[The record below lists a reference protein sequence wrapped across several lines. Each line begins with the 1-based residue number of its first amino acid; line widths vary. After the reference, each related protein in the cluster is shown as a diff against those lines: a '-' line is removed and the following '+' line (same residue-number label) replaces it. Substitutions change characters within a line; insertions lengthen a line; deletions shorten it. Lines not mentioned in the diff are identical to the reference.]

1 MPLETMAA
9 ISVGTSLAKYGVARY
24 GASKRKYTNKELERQ
39 AREGLLSP
47 EEEANIIGQQNRTL
61 SSQAQS
67 IQART
72 QGRLISQGMEGSI
85 SGTRALQAPNLERM
99 RELGYTSRDIAASE
113 ATAKTT
119 ATAKYEDEKR
129 AYDEQTRGIKQ
140 QALGGLVQGVGSA
153 LGQYAIGKYNAG
165 QTADANAANVTAS
178 KPVQNAISAYNE
190 SGDTQAL
197 FGQLKDSG
205 MGSDEILKLLKF
217 LQAQEQ
223 GYNPEGTA
231 VNGGYQ
237 RT

>member
-85 SGTRALQAPNLERM
+85 SGTRALQTPNLERM
-99 RELGYTSRDIAASE
+99 RQLGYTSRDIAASE
-113 ATAKTT
+113 SGAQSRAK
-119 ATAKYEDEKR
+119 AQYADEKQ
-129 AYDEQTRGIKQ
+129 AYDDQTRGIKQ

-153 LGQYAIGKYNAG
+153 LGQYAMGKYAQGQQDDATALEQSRYDTGQKEDIMRYEQGRLDKLAG
-165 QTADANAANVTAS
+165 NEDAFR
-178 KPVQNAISAYNE
+178 
-190 SGDTQAL
+190 TQLAKSL
-197 FGQLKDSG
+197 SG
-205 MGSDEILKLLKF
+205 MS
-217 LQAQEQ
+217 AEQ
-223 GYNPEGTA
+223 QKAFIQQLIATGLIQVG
-231 VNGGYQ
+231 
-237 RT
+237 